1 MIKCDFSGR
10 LCSVILIA
18 VILLSCSEN
27 KKEETVS
34 LAVQDTAQSVKSAQS
49 AAGKDSFPVIL
60 KPWMIARGSEPGWFA
75 QFYDDSVAIEL
86 DHGAKKLHF
95 KYDFSKV
102 EDSNF
107 TAKIQSQVTAGG
119 KPTNEDIKIIVVV
132 RSCTEE
138 GSGEK
143 RERSIQLSYKDKTYT
158 GCATVDL

>member
-1 MIKCDFSGR
+1 MIMIKNDFIACKLFCFGIF
-10 LCSVILIA
+10 LILF
-18 VILLSCSEN
+18 SCSGN
-27 KKEETVS
+27 KKEEAVS
-34 LAVQDTAQSVKSAQS
+34 SIQIDSAKFVKP
-49 AAGKDSFPVIL
+49 AACKDSFPLIL

-107 TAKIQSQVTAGG
+107 TAKIQSQVMEGG
-119 KPTNEDIKIIVVV
+119 KAVNEDITIIVEL

-143 RERSIQLSYKDKTYT
+143 RERSIQLNYKDKTYR